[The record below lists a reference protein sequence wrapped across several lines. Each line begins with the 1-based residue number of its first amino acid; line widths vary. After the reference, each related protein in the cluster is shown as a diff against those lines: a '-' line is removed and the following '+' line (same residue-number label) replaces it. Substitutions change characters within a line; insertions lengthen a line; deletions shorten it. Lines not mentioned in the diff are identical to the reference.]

1 MSDVVIT
8 GLGVVAPT
16 GTSTEDFWRSALA
29 GVCGVRRISRFDPGR
44 YPVRY
49 AGEVASFDPANSLD
63 PRIVVQTDLW
73 TQFALEATRQAL
85 ASAALGPQCWDG
97 CGDLGS
103 FDVGVTTSA
112 GSGGNAFGQREI
124 EALWARGPRHV
135 GPYQSIAWFYAAST
149 GQISIGNTMRGPCA
163 VVSSES
169 AGGLDAVA
177 HARLAVRRGCRVQ
190 VCGGTEAPI
199 SPYALTCQW
208 RSGLLSERDDPQ
220 AYRPFAH
227 DASGYVPGEGGAV
240 LVLEKAGHARARG
253 VRALAA
259 VAGHAATFTGPQQA
273 VGDTDYWRHTSEAT
287 AAAIRLAL
295 QQARVPPTGIDAVFA
310 DGMAVPQADA
320 AEITALR
327 HALGPA
333 FDRVPVTAVAAGLG
347 RAYSAAGAFAVAAA
361 VLALR
366 DGVVPPTPGLTAS
379 EVAVPADVVTGAPRS
394 GPLRHVLVLA
404 RGFGGFS
411 SALVL
416 TSATNSEGTTGRRRT
431 P

>member
-1 MSDVVIT
+1 MTEVVIT

-16 GTSTEDFWRSALA
+16 GLDTDTFWRAALA
-29 GVCGVRRISRFDPGR
+29 GASGIRRISRFDSRR

-49 AGEVASFDPANSLD
+49 AGEVANFDPTAVLD

-73 TQFALEATRQAL
+73 TQFVLEGTRQVLESASLDPRAL
-85 ASAALGPQCWDG
+85 D
-97 CGDLGS
+97 S

-112 GSGGNAFGQREI
+112 SSGGNAFGQREI
-124 EALWARGPRHV
+124 EALWAHGPRHV

-149 GQISIGNTMRGPCA
+149 GQISIGNAMRGPCA

-177 HARLAVRRGCRVQ
+177 HARRAVRQGCPVQ
-190 VCGGTEAPI
+190 VCGGTEAPV
-199 SPYALTCQW
+199 SPYALTCQLP
-208 RSGLLSERDDPQ
+208 SGLLSERDSPG

-240 LVLEKAGHARARG
+240 LLLEDAAHAQARD
-253 VRALAA
+253 ACPLAV
-259 VAGHAATFTGPQQA
+259 VAGHAATFTGAQSTTD
-273 VGDTDYWRHTSEAT
+273 GDYWSRAGEAL
-287 AAAIRLAL
+287 AAAIRLAI
-295 QQARVPPTGIDAVFA
+295 ADAHVDPAEIDAVFA
-310 DGMAVPQADA
+310 DGMAVPAADR
-320 AEITALR
+320 AEISAVR
-327 HALGPA
+327 EVLGPS

-347 RAYSAAGAFAVAAA
+347 RAYSAAGTFAVAAA
-361 VLALR
+361 TLALR
-366 DGVVPPTPGLTAS
+366 DGLVPPTPGLD
-379 EVAVPADVVTGAPRS
+379 EDDVAVDADIVLGTPRR

-416 TSATNSEGTTGRRRT
+416 GSTR
-431 P
+431 